1 MEFDNLEQFIL
12 DNKAAFDQAKAPKE
26 TWEKINTSL
35 VSSASELDALE
46 SFVKENR
53 AGLDIKKTPDHL
65 WSSIENSLGETQQD
79 PLEELVTANKNAF
92 NTAQVNPR
100 VWNEIEKEFK
110 EDKRKQR
117 TAFIFKISKF
127 AAAACFLLIVGAF
140 IGGQYFSNGNND
152 DSNAAIN
159 SQIPQYDEMN
169 QYYQGR
175 IDNKLIQLAGYNIN
189 DEEVND
195 DLKKLDDVF
204 EELKMELL
212 SSEHENNE
220 ALINAMLKNY
230 ETKISILE
238 KVLEKVHSSQHS
250 KNLKDETI
258 KI

>member
-12 DNKAAFDQAKAPKE
+12 NNKAAFDQAKAPAE
-26 TWEKINTSL
+26 AWDKINASL
-35 VSSASELDALE
+35 VATESDVDDLE
-46 SFVKENR
+46 SFIKENR
-53 AGLDIKKTPDHL
+53 AAFDINKTPDHV
-65 WSSIENSLGETQQD
+65 WSGIENSMENEKQD
-79 PLEELVTANKNAF
+79 SLEVFVTKNKDTF

-100 VWNEIEKEFK
+100 VWNEIEKVFEG
-110 EDKRKQR
+110 DKKKQR
-117 TAFIFKISKF
+117 RAFIFKISRF

-140 IGGQYFSNGNND
+140 IGGQYFSNGNEGGAN
-152 DSNAAIN
+152 AIN

-169 QYYQGR
+169 QYYQGK
-175 IDNKLIQLAGYNIN
+175 IDNKLTQLAGYNIN
-189 DEEVND
+189 DEEVNH

-204 EELKMELL
+204 EELKGELL

-238 KVLEKVHSSQHS
+238 KVLEKVQSSQRS

>member
-12 DNKAAFDQAKAPKE
+12 NSKAAFDQAKAPAE
-26 TWEKINTSL
+26 AWDKINASL
-35 VSSASELDALE
+35 VATESDVDDLE
-46 SFVKENR
+46 SFIKENR
-53 AGLDIKKTPDHL
+53 AAFDINKTPDHV
-65 WSSIENSLGETQQD
+65 WSGIENSMENEKQD
-79 PLEELVTANKNAF
+79 SLEVFVTKNKDTF

-100 VWNEIEKEFK
+100 VWNEIEKVFEG
-110 EDKRKQR
+110 DKKKQR
-117 TAFIFKISKF
+117 RAFIFKISRF

-140 IGGQYFSNGNND
+140 IGGQYFSNGNEGGAN
-152 DSNAAIN
+152 AIN

-169 QYYQGR
+169 QYYQGK
-175 IDNKLIQLAGYNIN
+175 IDNKLTQLAGYNIN
-189 DEEVND
+189 DEEVNH

-204 EELKMELL
+204 EELKGELL

-238 KVLEKVHSSQHS
+238 KVLEKVQSSQRS